1 MKALP
6 LLLLVACG
14 GVGVELPPDAL
25 IDFSITPT
33 VDTPAIE
40 CTGRI
45 DMPKS
50 MARFTCQDFRT
61 DPPTAQTVD
70 VTMEYIHRPT
80 EAWLHFMAIG
90 SERDHYPTYNGV
102 ALAVVLRPNGEGT
115 GWIGDALYY
124 PRDSRFGYEGFAA
137 TAFRGH

>member
-14 GVGVELPPDAL
+14 GVGVDLPPDAL
-25 IDFSITPT
+25 IDFSVTPT
-33 VDTPAIE
+33 ADTPAIE

-50 MARFTCQDFRT
+50 TARFTCQDFRNAPVT
-61 DPPTAQTVD
+61 SDTID
-70 VTMEYIHRPT
+70 VTLEYIQRPT

-90 SERDHYPTYNGV
+90 ADRDHYPTYNGI
-102 ALAVVLRPNGEGT
+102 ALAIVLRPNAEGT
-115 GWIGDALYY
+115 GWSGDALYY